1 MEELWQLKE
10 FLLHGNVQQAILL
23 VDEMTEMSKEDKLN
37 KIFSFGI
44 VLLLHLIKQRVEH
57 RTTRSWDISIFN
69 AVKQIQRVNQRR
81 SSGGYYFTPIEIQET
96 LADGYES
103 ALKQAALEVC
113 EGQYEVSELAAMVDR
128 HEVIAQA
135 MNWLASD

>member
-1 MEELWQLKE
+1 MEELYQLKA
-10 FLLHGNVQQAILL
+10 FLLQGNVQEALRL

-44 VLLLHLIKQRVEH
+44 VLLHHLIKQRVEH
-57 RTTRSWDISIFN
+57 RTTRSWDTSIFN
-69 AVKQIQRVNQRR
+69 AVKQIHRVNQRR

-103 ALKQAALEVC
+103 ALKQAALEIF

-135 MNWLASD
+135 MNWLATD